1 MAMMVMMALNRKISI
16 KNPITN
22 LLLHR
27 REVIIEL
34 NWILCF
40 FYFALLA
47 EQYWLVHLELS
58 SVIMVEHHQPPPQP
72 SPSTGLGGIREED
85 HCEKNWRTR
94 RPEWVDLP
102 PAGLQA
108 NRRPCIN
115 HPIQPTRLTRPLV
128 RSTWRLHSSSSP
140 TSSSSLLAK
149 TSLFI
154 SSLITYLPLFI
165 LIAALGGPGSTVWAS
180 SSSDR
185 QANGPP
191 RFKSDSSDFDSQSE
205 IVVRVREGQSSLN
218 KEIYHLIGE
227 DPDGDPLQFGV
238 LGTLGR
244 DLLRIESVGKE
255 EAKIYLRKELDR
267 EIQDSYTLVL
277 TLTDGKLGKGNFVSF
292 HPENLSRLFERVSL
306 FVCLYPDHQI
316 VVAHCGGHQR

>member
-1 MAMMVMMALNRKISI
+1 M
-16 KNPITN
+16 
-22 LLLHR
+22 
-27 REVIIEL
+27 
-34 NWILCF
+34 
-40 FYFALLA
+40 
-47 EQYWLVHLELS
+47 
-58 SVIMVEHHQPPPQP
+58 
-72 SPSTGLGGIREED
+72 
-85 HCEKNWRTR
+85 
-94 RPEWVDLP
+94 
-102 PAGLQA
+102 
-108 NRRPCIN
+108 
-115 HPIQPTRLTRPLV
+115 
-128 RSTWRLHSSSSP
+128 
-140 TSSSSLLAK
+140 
-149 TSLFI
+149 
-154 SSLITYLPLFI
+154 
-165 LIAALGGPGSTVWAS
+165 
-180 SSSDR
+180 
-185 QANGPP
+185 
-191 RFKSDSSDFDSQSE
+191 
-205 IVVRVREGQSSLN
+205 RVREGQSSLN